1 MPSLVWC
8 LVLVSILSA
17 GWMVFDGLHALILG
31 DYVTPRSGPD
41 AGRLG
46 PWARIVSAI
55 GIEPRCTAMKL
66 AFVLEGTITLA
77 FLLAFALGAGW
88 AWWGLLAA
96 SVLGLWYAPVGTVLS
111 LLAIVLLLLPAV
123 RGFAGVG

>member
-8 LVLVSILSA
+8 LLLVSILSA
-17 GWMVFDGLHALILG
+17 CWMIFDGLHALILG

-46 PWARIVSAI
+46 PWSRIVSAI

-77 FLLAFALGAGW
+77 FLLAFVLGAGW
-88 AWWGLLAA
+88 AWWGRMRMISAKAA
-96 SVLGLWYAPVGTVLS
+96 SPCLTRRAPATS
-111 LLAIVLLLLPAV
+111 T
-123 RGFAGVG
+123 AGVASTTTWMTT